1 MGRASPATFSNKKPR
16 GFLFVRGLAGGEKGV
31 QPRPDPLPVEGGELV
46 LRGGI
51 GVSGARKEQPF
62 GVVFERRGFQR
73 PFDDPVFD
81 EDEIGVFAHDLAHEG
96 AFGAGEVARAE
107 HPDFH
112 DALEAVLGD
121 GEDLPAEQVFA
132 EEHAEIGGDG
142 RRFFFL
148 PGEAD
153 AGVGGVC
160 GKKEF
165 DRRLSGV
172 YNKSDLV
179 LVRLGNAVDF
189 PAAEEGIEFGRGA
202 ADMESILWHVSTSFK
217 LGETRILRRNTLSSL
232 CFCPLS
238 LPPLMVRGGVERKRD
253 VFCRKN
259 FRRRDFF

>member
-148 PGEAD
+148 RERQTRALEAF
-153 AGVGGVC
+153 V
-160 GKKEF
+160 E
-165 DRRLSGV
+165 RRSLTVVFPVYIIKVTSSLSAWEM
-172 YNKSDLV
+172 
-179 LVRLGNAVDF
+179 RLIF
-189 PAAEEGIEFGRGA
+189 PPRRRESSSAAER
-202 ADMESILWHVSTSFK
+202 
-217 LGETRILRRNTLSSL
+217 RIWKAS
-232 CFCPLS
+232 CG
-238 LPPLMVRGGVERKRD
+238 M
-253 VFCRKN
+253 
-259 FRRRDFF
+259 